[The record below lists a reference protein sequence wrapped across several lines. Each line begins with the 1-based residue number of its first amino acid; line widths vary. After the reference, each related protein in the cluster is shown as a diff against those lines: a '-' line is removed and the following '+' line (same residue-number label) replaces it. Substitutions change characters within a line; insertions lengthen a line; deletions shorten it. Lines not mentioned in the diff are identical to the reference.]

1 VPRAERHGA
10 LCDRLVSDGGAS
22 MPLNV
27 STMDRV
33 RSDGTLQCVCCDAF
47 ILDGVRC
54 IQKERSGVIVF
65 ICLQCWER

>member
-1 VPRAERHGA
+1 
-10 LCDRLVSDGGAS
+10 